1 MKNCKLTLLVVC
13 LFIAPTLF
21 AQWTGPNGNDELST
35 TSKVIVGTGTPI
47 GRQLEIFGD
56 ARFTGLASVSSAFG
70 IGVLTPGD
78 GAELGAIQ
86 EAVLHVVSTQNLN
99 SMLIVQNVTNGSNV
113 APTVRT
119 KADVATQNFQ
129 SHASGRTISR
139 FGETLGGWNEFL
151 SVSGNGLILGTLAD
165 KPLILGTA
173 TTNRLH
179 ISGTGNVGIGMIAG
193 LTGGLQNKLDVSGNA
208 HVTGNLVVDGTLNA
222 KYQDLAEW
230 VPAVGELAVGMVVIV
245 APDEMNKVAASDGSY
260 DTRVAGVVASQPGL
274 ILGEPGPSKVMIATT
289 GRVKVKVDATEPI
302 RAGDLLVSS
311 DKPGVAMK
319 SRPVDLNGVTF
330 HRPGT
335 VIGKALEPLAGGEG
349 EILVLLSLQ

>member
-1 MKNCKLTLLVVC
+1 MKNFKLTFLVVC
-13 LFIAPTLF
+13 LFLTPSLF

-35 TSKVIVGTGTPI
+35 TSKVIVGTGTLL

-56 ARFTGLASVSSAFG
+56 SAFTGLMTVSGQVG
-70 IGVLTPGD
+70 IGTLTPGQ
-78 GAELGAIQ
+78 GAGLSGTQ
-86 EAVLHVVSTQNLN
+86 EALLHLVSTQNKN
-99 SMLIVQNVTNGSNV
+99 SMFIIQNDTNDLNV
-113 APTVRT
+113 APLVRT
-119 KADVATQNFQ
+119 KAIVASQNFQ
-129 SHASGRTISR
+129 SHATNRTLSR
-139 FGETLGGWNEFL
+139 FGVTLGDWNEFL
-151 SVSGNGLILGTLAD
+151 SVSGNGLILGTLGAT
-165 KPLILGTA
+165 PLILGTA
-173 TTNRLH
+173 TTNRVH

-230 VPAVGELAVGMVVIV
+230 VPGVGELAVGMVVIV
-245 APDEMNKVAASDGSY
+245 APDEMNKVAASSDAY

-274 ILGEPGPSKVMIATT
+274 LLGEPGPSKVMIATT
-289 GRVKVKVDATEPI
+289 GRVKVKVEATEPI

-311 DKPGVAMK
+311 ARPGVAMK
-319 SRPVDLNGVTF
+319 SRPVDLDGVQF

-335 VIGKALEPLAGGEG
+335 VIGKALEPLASGEG